1 MSLSLHARKT
11 PIGALE
17 CQGKR
22 GIDLFV
28 AATVLALLVPLLSLI
43 AAGIF
48 LYDRGPVLFWQER
61 VGKDGVVFR
70 FPKFR
75 SMVVNA
81 EALRAQIEVQN
92 QHGSEAVTFKL
103 KRDPRITPLGRVLRR
118 FSLDEV
124 PQFWCVLTGQMSLVG
139 PRPALPKEVARY
151 SAEDRRRLAAV
162 PGLTCLWQIE
172 GRGDV
177 PFPKQVE
184 LDAWYI
190 ENWTLWLDLKIIL
203 RTIPA
208 VLRGRGA
215 Y

>member
-1 MSLSLHARKT
+1 MSLALQTRKT
-11 PIGALE
+11 PIRQLE
-17 CQGKR
+17 RQLKR
-22 GIDLFV
+22 GMDILV
-28 AATVLALLVPLLSLI
+28 AASVLALLLPLLSLI
-43 AAGIF
+43 AAAIA

-81 EALRAQIEVQN
+81 EALRAQIEAQN
-92 QHGSEAVTFKL
+92 QHGSDGVTFKL
-103 KRDPRITPLGRVLRR
+103 KRDPRITPLGRILRR

-124 PQFWCVLTGQMSLVG
+124 PQFWCVLVGQMSLVG

-151 SAEDRRRLAAV
+151 TDEDRRRLAAV

-190 ENWTLWLDLKIIL
+190 ENWTLWLDIKILLK
-203 RTIPA
+203 TVPA
-208 VLRGRGA
+208 VLAGRGA

>member
-1 MSLSLHARKT
+1 MSMVLQARST
-11 PIGALE
+11 PIRSVERRL
-17 CQGKR
+17 KR
-22 GIDLFV
+22 LVDVVVSGLVIFLLMPFFL
-28 AATVLALLVPLLSLI
+28 VLAALI
-43 AAGIF
+43 HF
-48 LYDRGPVLFWQER
+48 YDRGPVFFWQDR
-61 VGKDGVVFR
+61 VGLEGTVFR

-81 EALRAQIEVQN
+81 EAIRAQIEAQN
-92 QHGSEAVTFKL
+92 QHGAAGVTFKM
-103 KRDPRITPLGRVLRR
+103 KNDPRITPVGRFMRR
-118 FSLDEV
+118 FSIDEL
-124 PQFWCVLTGQMSLVG
+124 PQFLCVFKGEMSLVG

-151 SAEDRRRLAAV
+151 TEEDRRRLASV

-190 ENWTLWLDLKIIL
+190 ENWTFWLDVKILLK
-203 RTIPA
+203 TVPA
-208 VLRGRGA
+208 VLAGRGA

>member
-1 MSLSLHARKT
+1 MSMVLQARST
-11 PIGALE
+11 PIRSVERRL
-17 CQGKR
+17 KR
-22 GIDLFV
+22 LVDVVVSGLVIFLLMPFFL
-28 AATVLALLVPLLSLI
+28 VLAALI
-43 AAGIF
+43 HF
-48 LYDRGPVLFWQER
+48 YDRGPVFFWQDR
-61 VGKDGVVFR
+61 VGLEGAVFR

-81 EALRAQIEVQN
+81 EAIRAQIEAQN
-92 QHGSEAVTFKL
+92 QHGAAGVTFKM
-103 KRDPRITPLGRVLRR
+103 KNDPRITPVGRFMRR
-118 FSLDEV
+118 FSIDEL
-124 PQFWCVLTGQMSLVG
+124 PQFLCVFKGDMSLVG

-151 SAEDRRRLAAV
+151 TEEDRRRLASV

-190 ENWTLWLDLKIIL
+190 ENWTFWLDVKILLK
-203 RTIPA
+203 TVPA
-208 VLRGRGA
+208 VLAGRGA